1 MKSESPPRRNGGHG
15 GLLFRTRRS
24 QMHRNDPVLCEL
36 ITQARV
42 VGALEASSAETG
54 VDLHCRGQNARG
66 DLIVQHVQEDLRV
79 LLSSVVESLSEDSH
93 LQPPV
98 R

>member
-1 MKSESPPRRNGGHG
+1 MPSRRCVDLHVFVNDGKPR
-15 GLLFRTRRS
+15 LVLE
-24 QMHRNDPVLCEL
+24 NDPVLCEL

-42 VGALEASSAETG
+42 VGALEASSAESG

-66 DLIVQHVQEDLRV
+66 DLIVQHMQEDLRV
-79 LLSSVVESLSEDSH
+79 HLSSVVESLSEDSR